1 MGLRSRAWVAP
12 VRAPA
17 RLSRSARMLGDSR
30 SSGRRCG
37 NNNNNNNTCIIL
49 CCLVTLL
56 CQVMIV
62 ARGHGD
68 HGSMGPVC
76 MRNIGV
82 KLQASYLPGI
92 ITVDGDADDWSVV
105 DGHSFMLLQA
115 ITDDAAQPYPEG
127 DHSMQI
133 KVRSSPLSLCA
144 FALKKIILRVFL
156 LGFSSGANEILL
168 QNIAIK
174 LWILPRKQNFR
185 GFFLGTLAISL
196 LFWRSVPQLIEEFN
210 HFYKLRGV

>member
-1 MGLRSRAWVAP
+1 
-12 VRAPA
+12 
-17 RLSRSARMLGDSR
+17 MLGDSR

-37 NNNNNNNTCIIL
+37 NNNNNTCIVL

-62 ARGHGD
+62 TRGHGD
-68 HGSMGPVC
+68 HGSTGPVC

-115 ITDDAAQPYPEG
+115 ITDDAAHPYPEG

-133 KVRSSPLSLCA
+133 KVRSSPLSLRVCVE
-144 FALKKIILRVFL
+144 KIKF
-156 LGFSSGANEILL
+156 LGFSSSVFLL
-168 QNIAIK
+168 VQTRFCSK
-174 LWILPRKQNFR
+174 ILPSSFGFCQGNNFFG
-185 GFFLGTLAISL
+185 GFSL
-196 LFWRSVPQLIEEFN
+196 EL
-210 HFYKLRGV
+210 

>member
-1 MGLRSRAWVAP
+1 MGERSARPQRLRNAGGHWKQEEMRRQGRRQMGLRSRAWVAP

-37 NNNNNNNTCIIL
+37 NNNNKTCIIL

-68 HGSMGPVC
+68 HGSTGPVC

-105 DGHSFMLLQA
+105 NGHSFMLLQA
-115 ITDDAAQPYPEG
+115 ITDDAAHPYPAG

-144 FALKKIILRVFL
+144 CALKK
-156 LGFSSGANEILL
+156 
-168 QNIAIK
+168 
-174 LWILPRKQNFR
+174 
-185 GFFLGTLAISL
+185 
-196 LFWRSVPQLIEEFN
+196 
-210 HFYKLRGV
+210 

>member
-1 MGLRSRAWVAP
+1 MGDRSARPQRLWNAGGHTGKKKRGEDKGRRQMGLRSRAWVAP

-17 RLSRSARMLGDSR
+17 RLSRSARMLRDSR

-37 NNNNNNNTCIIL
+37 NNNNKTCIIL

-68 HGSMGPVC
+68 HGSTGPVC

-115 ITDDAAQPYPEG
+115 ITDDAAHPYPEG

-144 FALKKIILRVFL
+144 CALKKIK
-156 LGFSSGANEILL
+156 S
-168 QNIAIK
+168 
-174 LWILPRKQNFR
+174 
-185 GFFLGTLAISL
+185 
-196 LFWRSVPQLIEEFN
+196 
-210 HFYKLRGV
+210 